1 MTRDV
6 AVRLIDNAILARDNC
21 KKSGSEWGVLYWETV
36 YRALVRKFD
45 RMN

>member
-1 MTRDV
+1 MTCDA

>member
-1 MTRDV
+1 MTRDA